1 MYKTIATTFLPILIL
16 LIASGCG
23 SSKTQSSLPPDPT
36 GNWIMA
42 ARDSHG
48 GSFQVSGVLQTRDT
62 TSDVNPT
69 PNLLMLN
76 ALGSTQQA
84 NAACFPYRVSLGNG
98 NLNGT
103 AFTGIFTVIAK
114 NGDAVDLHVDATLTS
129 SGTSLSSGTYSL
141 GTPAS
146 VCFPPTQ
153 SGTFTGAQVPNATGK
168 WSGTIQPCGWDPQ
181 TAVCTVMGQAANVA
195 AHMNQDDVQA
205 SVTATYTVS
214 DSSTFTTGT
223 VAQLSTGL
231 LSGQTWRAT
240 WLDNNGARFTMDS
253 QIGQNGTLSGIVTD
267 TFSNNYLLKL
277 SHQ

>member
-1 MYKTIATTFLPILIL
+1 
-16 LIASGCG
+16 
-23 SSKTQSSLPPDPT
+23 
-36 GNWIMA
+36 
-42 ARDSHG
+42 
-48 GSFQVSGVLQTRDT
+48 
-62 TSDVNPT
+62 
-69 PNLLMLN
+69 
-76 ALGSTQQA
+76 
-84 NAACFPYRVSLGNG
+84 
-98 NLNGT
+98 
-103 AFTGIFTVIAK
+103 
-114 NGDAVDLHVDATLTS
+114 
-129 SGTSLSSGTYSL
+129 
-141 GTPAS
+141 
-146 VCFPPTQ
+146 
-153 SGTFTGAQVPNATGK
+153 
-168 WSGTIQPCGWDPQ
+168 
-181 TAVCTVMGQAANVA
+181 MGQAANVA